1 MAKIIFILLI
11 FYRLKMV
18 IPGFWM
24 FNILV
29 QLREI
34 QCSAEA
40 WFGTSG
46 IEESEGTVVHQNID
60 YMQQKQLSER
70 SKLQSDTEYNAKFL
84 EKNPICMG
92 MHMTI
97 EKYTKE

>member
-1 MAKIIFILLI
+1 M
-11 FYRLKMV
+11 
-18 IPGFWM
+18 
-24 FNILV
+24 
-29 QLREI
+29 
-34 QCSAEA
+34 
-40 WFGTSG
+40 
-46 IEESEGTVVHQNID
+46 VHQNID